1 MPDKIIE
8 IKGLKREFAVGSE
21 IVKALKGVDVSVM
34 KNEYLAMMGP
44 SGSGKSTLMN
54 LLGCLDT
61 PTAGAYNLNGTNV
74 SSLKDDD
81 LAEIRNKEIGF
92 IFQFHNLLVE
102 FSAFEN
108 ICLPGYISDGNKI
121 EVEKRALELLNIL
134 GISDK
139 KDNKPNELS
148 GGEQQRVAI
157 ARALINSPSIILA
170 DEPSGN
176 LDSKNAD
183 NLHELILKL
192 NKELNQTF
200 IIVTHNNELA
210 AMTDRTLKMVDGK
223 FIQ

>member
-1 MPDKIIE
+1 M
-8 IKGLKREFAVGSE
+8 LKLSDIHFSYGETQV
-21 IVKALKGVDVSVM
+21 LKGINLDVRKGEIISIVGASGAGKTTLLHILGTLEKAKSGNYLINDKSV
-34 KNEYLAMMGP
+34 L
-44 SGSGKSTLMN
+44 
-54 LLGCLDT
+54 
-61 PTAGAYNLNGTNV
+61 NLNLNEL
-74 SSLKDDD
+74 SKF
-81 LAEIRNKEIGF
+81 RNLEIGF

-108 ICLPGYISDGNKI
+108 ICLPGYISESNKI

>member
-1 MPDKIIE
+1 M
-8 IKGLKREFAVGSE
+8 LKLSDIHFSYGETQV
-21 IVKALKGVDVSVM
+21 LKGINLDVRKGEIISIVGASGAGKTTLLHILGTLEKAKSGNYLINHKSV
-34 KNEYLAMMGP
+34 L
-44 SGSGKSTLMN
+44 
-54 LLGCLDT
+54 
-61 PTAGAYNLNGTNV
+61 NLNPNEL
-74 SSLKDDD
+74 SKFRNL
-81 LAEIRNKEIGF
+81 EIEF

-108 ICLPGYISDGNKI
+108 ICLPGYISDSNKI

>member
-1 MPDKIIE
+1 M
-8 IKGLKREFAVGSE
+8 LKLSDIHFSYGETQV
-21 IVKALKGVDVSVM
+21 LKGINLDVRKGEIISIVGASGAGKTTLLHILGTLEIAKSGNYLINDKSV
-34 KNEYLAMMGP
+34 L
-44 SGSGKSTLMN
+44 
-54 LLGCLDT
+54 
-61 PTAGAYNLNGTNV
+61 NLNPNEL
-74 SSLKDDD
+74 SKF
-81 LAEIRNKEIGF
+81 RNLEIGF

-108 ICLPGYISDGNKI
+108 ICLPGYISESNKI
-121 EVEKRALELLNIL
+121 EVENRALELLNIL